1 MNYNDFKFNLFNA
14 FIEENKIKFRMNN
27 EIVNVPNLTYL
38 GSTYVSFRHMME
50 LFDIDFV
57 WNNEMN
63 EVKILE

>member
-1 MNYNDFKFNLFNA
+1 
-14 FIEENKIKFRMNN
+14 MNN